1 MRLSR
6 LGNGELEGDLLSG
19 ELLVHTRES
28 VQLVLGGVAVLGV
41 KVHLEEAGPIQP
53 EALTLAD
60 NLRGVAQ
67 ILQQVRVH
75 RGQGAAAR
83 AGAGEAGGGH
93 GANAAVGHEHHI
105 LTAELLLELTHQPLL
120 DLVEGLQEAEGNL
133 LFFGRSIF
141 LWLRKEGERKDRGM
155 DYIERGSS
163 VLLCHA
169 LNHSKDPIA
178 ILHLRQPH
186 AQLLWAAPH
195 TASMY
200 TIQPPL
206 SVVLRCGT
214 LKIKNKNKTKQPS
227 CGEYNTWAKIK
238 WGGGDFVSFV
248 VGTHVDDDGGA
259 AAVDIDLLG
268 AVDVEVPEF
277 GLELVVGGLKVEQ
290 SLEQYSDRERKKK

>member
-1 MRLSR
+1 M
-6 LGNGELEGDLLSG
+6 
-19 ELLVHTRES
+19 
-28 VQLVLGGVAVLGV
+28 
-41 KVHLEEAGPIQP
+41 
-53 EALTLAD
+53 
-60 NLRGVAQ
+60 
-67 ILQQVRVH
+67 H

-93 GANAAVGHEHHI
+93 WANAAVGHEHHI

-141 LWLRKEGERKDRGM
+141 CGCGKRERKDGGM

-178 ILHLRQPH
+178 IVHLRQSH

-200 TIQPPL
+200 NPAPM
-206 SVVLRCGT
+206 SVVWRCGT
-214 LKIKNKNKTKQPS
+214 LK
-227 CGEYNTWAKIK
+227 
-238 WGGGDFVSFV
+238 
-248 VGTHVDDDGGA
+248 
-259 AAVDIDLLG
+259 
-268 AVDVEVPEF
+268 
-277 GLELVVGGLKVEQ
+277 
-290 SLEQYSDRERKKK
+290 